1 MTIDEIKS
9 LQRPARRA
17 DVASVLGCDVRTVDQ
32 AIEDGTIKSFRIG
45 RRVFVP
51 VKPLVTLLEGGAFD
65 GA

>member
-1 MTIDEIKS
+1 MTIDEMKN

-17 DVASVLGCDVRTVDQ
+17 DVASVLGCDVRTVDH

-51 VKPLVTLLEGGAFD
+51 VKPLLTLLEGGEFA
-65 GA
+65 GS

>member
-1 MTIDEIKS
+1 MTIDEMKN

-45 RRVFVP
+45 RTVFVP
-51 VKPLVTLLEGGAFD
+51 VKPLVTLMEGGDFI
-65 GA
+65 GS